1 MQTERIIKL
10 IDFWNGTVTA
20 ENLEDRIVLDTIN
33 LETNEII
40 DITGPRRSGKSSVLK
55 MIIKK
60 LKLKDNY
67 IFMNFEDP
75 FFIDNNNPEIVDEII
90 SVFKKYFNPQLKYL
104 FFDEIQGINQW
115 ERAVNKYRELNK
127 FKMFITG
134 SNSKLLESELAALL
148 TGRHLSYK
156 VMPLHFTEFLNFN
169 EIKLNNL
176 KEVILNERTILDL
189 FDKYMR
195 IGGFPEIVLTEN
207 MELAKMYFTDI
218 IHKDIIM
225 HHNIRQKTVLEKMAL
240 FFISNSSK
248 IISIESLKNNYNIS
262 FEMSSSYIDYIKS
275 TFLILELPQFS
286 YSLKKQQKSL
296 KKYYSIDSGIANSV
310 SFRFSENKGS
320 ILENIVFLHL
330 KNSVDN
336 LYYYKTRNNLEV
348 DFLVLENMEIKD
360 LIQVCWSIEN
370 PETRAR
376 EIKSLAAA
384 MEELNIKSSKIIT
397 YDQEEEIR
405 EGNKAIHVLPAFK
418 WLTGVY

>member
-1 MQTERIIKL
+1 
-10 IDFWNGTVTA
+10 
-20 ENLEDRIVLDTIN
+20 
-33 LETNEII
+33 
-40 DITGPRRSGKSSVLK
+40 
-55 MIIKK
+55 
-60 LKLKDNY
+60 
-67 IFMNFEDP
+67 
-75 FFIDNNNPEIVDEII
+75 
-90 SVFKKYFNPQLKYL
+90 
-104 FFDEIQGINQW
+104 
-115 ERAVNKYRELNK
+115 
-127 FKMFITG
+127 
-134 SNSKLLESELAALL
+134 
-148 TGRHLSYK
+148 
-156 VMPLHFTEFLNFN
+156 
-169 EIKLNNL
+169 
-176 KEVILNERTILDL
+176 
-189 FDKYMR
+189 MR
-195 IGGFPEIVLTEN
+195 
-207 MELAKMYFTDI
+207 
-218 IHKDIIM
+218 
-225 HHNIRQKTVLEKMAL
+225 HNIRQKTVLEKMAL
-240 FFISNSSK
+240 FFIGNSSK

-275 TFLILELPQFS
+275 AFLILELPQFS